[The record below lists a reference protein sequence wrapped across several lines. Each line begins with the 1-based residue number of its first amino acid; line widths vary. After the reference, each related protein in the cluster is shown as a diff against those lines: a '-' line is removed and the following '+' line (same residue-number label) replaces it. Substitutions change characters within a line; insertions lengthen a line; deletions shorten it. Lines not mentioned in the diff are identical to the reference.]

1 MTPHVCSVARRSCLR
16 VVILRRARH
25 WVDFG
30 LTANPTTYLG
40 VRKIAMRQ
48 GHLCPWPHGDLYA
61 QRVARSAASWVE
73 DLLEVGDQPSQE
85 GGICQDLEQDCKEAS
100 QHFRYPFCLN

>member
-1 MTPHVCSVARRSCLR
+1 MTPHVCSVARRSGLR

-30 LTANPTTYLG
+30 LTANPTTYLE

-48 GHLCPWPHGDLYA
+48 QA
-61 QRVARSAASWVE
+61 QIAAGTWRSLAS
-73 DLLEVGDQPSQE
+73 
-85 GGICQDLEQDCKEAS
+85 GGG
-100 QHFRYPFCLN
+100 

>member
-1 MTPHVCSVARRSCLR
+1 MTPHVCSVARRFGLR

-48 GHLCPWPHGDLYA
+48 GVNSLWQHGDLYA
-61 QRVARSAASWVE
+61 Q
-73 DLLEVGDQPSQE
+73 
-85 GGICQDLEQDCKEAS
+85 
-100 QHFRYPFCLN
+100 